1 MMNRIV
7 SILGLFLLALP
18 ASAQESPITLGEGR
32 FFYSYPHYQKPI
44 PVWYSYPPSLDRNSA
59 VFIVMHGNSRTAKG
73 YRDAWKKHAHKYGF
87 LLIVP
92 EFSKKDFPGSRSYHL
107 GNRFDK
113 DGKSIPE
120 HLWSF
125 SVIDP
130 LFETVKK
137 MTRNVSKKYL
147 LYGHSAG
154 SQFVHRFLMFKPKAK
169 VGIAIAANAGW
180 YTLPDFKA
188 DYPYGLRNSGAG
200 RNHLAQALQKK
211 LVVFLGDQDTDPTD
225 SLLRTTKEAM
235 EQGAHR
241 FARGKTFLRFAQ
253 EAARSLGV
261 PCLWSVQVAPGVAH
275 SNSGMAAATV
285 RHLFEKK

>member
-32 FFYSYPHYQKPI
+32 FFYSYTHYKKPI

-73 YRDAWKKHAHKYGF
+73 YRDAWTKHAHKYGF

-130 LFETVKK
+130 LFEQVKS
-137 MTRNVSKKYL
+137 MTRNRSKTYT

-154 SQFVHRFLMFKPKAK
+154 SQFVHRFLLFKPKSK
-169 VGIAIAANAGW
+169 VGVAIAANAGW
-180 YTLPDFKA
+180 YTLPEFKTK
-188 DYPYGLRNSGAG
+188 YPYGLRKSGAERG
-200 RNHLAQALQKK
+200 QMASVFRKR
-211 LVVFLGDQDTDPTD
+211 LVIFLGDRDIDPKD
-225 SLLRTTKEAM
+225 PLLRTTKEAIL
-235 EQGAHR
+235 QGNHR
-241 FARGKTFLRFAQ
+241 LERGHTFFRVAQ
-253 EAARSLGV
+253 GEARSMKV
-261 PCLWSVQVAPGVAH
+261 PFLWSLQIAPGVAH
-275 SNSGMAAATV
+275 SNSGMATATV
-285 RHLFEKK
+285 RFLFESK